1 MMDLDPQDGGWAAG
15 GPEKPQAPS
24 PSRKC
29 LKTDPDLELEAALVS
44 IEGRHVSAGAA
55 THRGDASECGGRV
68 SKGSPKLLS
77 PLSEESC

>member
-1 MMDLDPQDGGWAAG
+1 MDLDPQDGGWAGG

-55 THRGDASECGGRV
+55 THTRGCLGVR
-68 SKGSPKLLS
+68 GSRKQR
-77 PLSEESC
+77 